1 MFNLSLTNTWIQ
13 DCDHNHGDKY
23 HSAQYPWATL
33 DTVQL
38 VLIDVERCCL
48 ARPLEP
54 YKYLALSSTWDA
66 TENPFQT
73 TTQNLWKLIQDSMSI
88 TRLAGVRY
96 LWVDRFCTVQDDP
109 ADKVR
114 QLPAMAS
121 IYANAC
127 FTIVTTDGTEVDVGL
142 PGVSWLGR
150 FALSVRGRADLHWQ
164 DGSQGLEMVWYIY
177 TKSIILVPSKLYR
190 RSLY

>member
-1 MFNLSLTNTWIQ
+1 MFNLSLINTWIQ
-13 DCDHNHGDKY
+13 DCDHNHGDKC

-38 VLIDVERCCL
+38 VLIDVERSRL
-48 ARPLEP
+48 ARPLKP
-54 YKYLALSSTWDA
+54 YKYLSLSYTWDT

-73 TTQNLWKLIQDSMSI
+73 TTQNLWKLIQDSAVELPEYANRLPKSIQDSILI

-96 LWVDRFCTVQDDP
+96 LWVDRFCIVQDDP

-121 IYANAC
+121 IYANAY
-127 FTIVTTDGTEVDVGL
+127 FTIVATDGTEVDVGL

-150 FALSVRGRADLHWQ
+150 FALSVRGRAGLHWQ
-164 DGSQGLEMVWYIY
+164 DGGQGLEMV
-177 TKSIILVPSKLYR
+177 
-190 RSLY
+190 